1 MRNNWSI
8 FREGEIMAKK
18 SRLTDKQL
26 DNMILKTGI
35 SKSEYY
41 TLKSLLGYSWAIF
54 YILLGAR
61 EAGKS
66 YAVMDFFLSEY
77 FNKDKDFIWLRLTEA
92 SMKKLLANNAMQL
105 FDISLMRKYNIDHN
119 KMKVKGNI
127 VYYDGKIICKVLALS
142 TFYSDKGVALFED
155 KAFDD
160 QMFAYNI
167 ALDEFQRERNE
178 KRTFD
183 ITYAF
188 VNQLENLVRHK
199 TNCRIFIIG
208 NTVEDASDIL
218 SMFGFIPETFGRYKL
233 KSKRAVID
241 YIPPSEKYLKR
252 REGSVAN
259 ILTPEAS
266 TFTNKQTF
274 DKSKIYKGRLHKP
287 SFIIQFRNESFTVWD
302 NNVICR
308 FNKEQK
314 PIISMVPLLYDNS
327 VFDSQARDEIILIN
341 YQRQFMFRDLLTQ
354 KRFDKCIGE
363 IKGIRG

>member
-1 MRNNWSI
+1 
-8 FREGEIMAKK
+8 MARSKVVEMARK
-18 SRLTDKQL
+18 SLRSQ
-26 DNMILKTGI
+26 
-35 SKSEYY
+35 SEWY
-41 TLKSLLGYSWAIF
+41 TLKSLLGYQWAIF

-77 FNKDKDFIWLRLTEA
+77 FRKGKDFIWLRLTEA
-92 SMKKLLANNAMQL
+92 SMKKLLSNNAMQL
-105 FDISLMRKYNIDHN
+105 FDVSLMSKYGIEHS
-119 KMKVKGNI
+119 KMKVKGNV

-155 KAFDD
+155 KDLDD
-160 QMFAYNI
+160 MFSYNI

-188 VNQLENLVRHK
+188 VNELENLVRHK
-199 TNCRIFIIG
+199 TNVRIFIIG

-218 SMFGFIPETFGRYKL
+218 SMFNFIPEQFGRYKL
-233 KSKRAVID
+233 KSKRAIID

-252 REGSVAN
+252 RAGSIAD
-259 ILTPEAS
+259 ILAPDAS
-266 TFTNKQTF
+266 TFTNEQKF
-274 DKSKIYKGRLHKP
+274 DKSKIYKGRLYKP

-302 NNVICR
+302 GNIICR
-308 FNKEQK
+308 HNRENKQ
-314 PIISMVPLLYDNS
+314 IISMVPLLYDNS
-327 VFDSQARDEIILIN
+327 VFSSQARDEVILLN

-354 KRFDKCIGE
+354 KRFDKCIAE
-363 IKGIRG
+363 IKGIKG